1 VDVLGSSTFA
11 QEVTVAQL
19 AKIRVVPTAGSK
31 ERRRREAMLGILWT
45 MPWIL
50 GFLMF
55 ALGPVLAS
63 LYLSFNQYS
72 IGGTPT
78 WIGLDNYLR
87 ALSGADNLFWPS
99 VGHTFEYAL
108 IMVPVGIAL
117 SLLIAIGL
125 NQRLRLTPI
134 LRTAYFL
141 PSLTPIVASALI
153 WLWLFQP
160 EFGAVNW
167 VLSVLHLPRSLW
179 LSDSSTALSS
189 LMIIALW
196 GSVGGSTMIIF
207 LAGLQGVPA
216 ELLEAAQIDGAGRWT
231 RFRHVTIP
239 MVSPTLLFNLIIGI
253 VGALQVFTSAVVA
266 TNGGPNYATW
276 FFILHLY
283 QNGFINFDMG
293 YASALAWIF
302 LVIVLILTMVNVRL
316 SNRWVYY
323 EGESR

>member
-1 VDVLGSSTFA
+1 M
-11 QEVTVAQL
+11 TVAQL
-19 AKIRVVPTAGSK
+19 AKIGVVSTAGSK
-31 ERRRREAMLGILWT
+31 SRRRREALLGILWT
-45 MPWIL
+45 MPWLL

-63 LYLSFNQYS
+63 LYLSFNKYS
-72 IGGTPT
+72 IGGDPI
-78 WIGLDNYLR
+78 WLGLDNYFR

-108 IMVPVGIAL
+108 IMVPVGIVC

-153 WLWLFQP
+153 WVWLFQP
-160 EFGAVNW
+160 EFGAINW
-167 VLSVLHLPRSLW
+167 LLSLIKVHGSLW
-179 LSDSSTALSS
+179 LSDSGTALSS

-207 LAGLQGVPA
+207 LAGLQGVPQ

-231 RFRHVTIP
+231 RFRHVTVP
-239 MVSPTLLFNLIIGI
+239 MLSPTLLFNLIIGI
-253 VGALQVFTSAVVA
+253 VGALQVFTAAVVA
-266 TNGGPNYATW
+266 TQGGPNYSTW

-302 LVIVLILTMVNVRL
+302 LVIVLLITLVNVRL

>member
-1 VDVLGSSTFA
+1 
-11 QEVTVAQL
+11 VAQL
-19 AKIRVVPTAGSK
+19 AKSRAVPSAGSAM
-31 ERRRREAMLGILWT
+31 RRRREAIVGILWT
-45 MPWIL
+45 MPWLL

-72 IGGTPT
+72 IGSTPT
-78 WIGLDNYLR
+78 WLGLENYVK
-87 ALSGADNLFWPS
+87 AISGQDNLFWPS
-99 VGHTFEYAL
+99 VGRTFEYAL
-108 IMVPVGIAL
+108 IMVPVGIAG
-117 SLLIAIGL
+117 SLLIAIAL

-153 WLWLFQP
+153 WLWLLQP

-167 VLSVLHLPRSLW
+167 LLSLIKIHGPLW
-179 LSDSSTALSS
+179 LADSGTALPS
-189 LMIIALW
+189 LMIVGLW

-231 RFRHVTIP
+231 RFRHVTVP
-239 MVSPTLLFNLIIGI
+239 MLSPTLLFNLIIGI
-253 VGALQVFTSAVVA
+253 VGALQVFTVAIVA
-266 TNGGPNYATW
+266 TSGGPNYATW

-302 LVIVLILTMVNVRL
+302 LVIVLLITFVQVRL

>member
-1 VDVLGSSTFA
+1 M
-11 QEVTVAQL
+11 AQL
-19 AKIRVVPTAGSK
+19 AKIGTLSTAGSRA
-31 ERRRREAMLGILWT
+31 RRRREAIIGILWT
-45 MPWIL
+45 MPWLL

-72 IGGTPT
+72 IGGTPI
-78 WIGLDNYLR
+78 WLGLDNYVK

-108 IMVPVGIAL
+108 IMVPVGIVC

-153 WLWLFQP
+153 WTWLFQP

-167 VLSVLHLPRSLW
+167 VLSLIKVHGSLW
-179 LSDSSTALSS
+179 LSDSGTALSS
-189 LMIIALW
+189 LMIIGLW

-231 RFRHVTIP
+231 RFRHVTVP
-239 MVSPTLLFNLIIGI
+239 MLSPTILFNLIIGI
-253 VGALQVFTSAVVA
+253 VGALQVFTVAVVA
-266 TNGGPNYATW
+266 TQGGPNYSTW

-283 QNGFINFDMG
+283 TNGFINFDMG

-302 LVIVLILTMVNVRL
+302 LVIVLLITLVNVRL